1 MPPFLKAHPDGY
13 PSKIPDSL
21 KSDKAC
27 IQEFLKNDF
36 KLFLHLDEKNQTKEN
51 YIFFIENCKELRFDL
66 NYVPDALKNDPN
78 LMEFCLKRNPKNLIF
93 FSPNNEFT
101 IYGIVNHIHAYM
113 IDYLQNL
120 DHPFNLDSFHQW
132 YLNQFNVKNL
142 NLSKDK
148 LVWKKIEMELNRF
161 YLILLYDDQNIKNLN
176 DIKFEFF

>member
-66 NYVPDALKNDPN
+66 NYVPDALKNI
-78 LMEFCLKRNPKNLIF
+78 K
-93 FSPNNEFT
+93 
-101 IYGIVNHIHAYM
+101 
-113 IDYLQNL
+113 
-120 DHPFNLDSFHQW
+120 
-132 YLNQFNVKNL
+132 
-142 NLSKDK
+142 
-148 LVWKKIEMELNRF
+148 
-161 YLILLYDDQNIKNLN
+161 NIKN
-176 DIKFEFF
+176 IKNSFKFSFRK